1 MLLKMPCWSEA
12 ESDAKSAAVP
22 PRLAISLAMA
32 ARAAL
37 LVIPLALSVA
47 DAPEPPR
54 NSSTLRPLALMAVP
68 FGMSPAHSRFGLLV
82 STVVPG
88 FALAL
93 ASLMRSRMA
102 L

>member
-1 MLLKMPCWSEA
+1 
-12 ESDAKSAAVP
+12 
-22 PRLAISLAMA
+22 
-32 ARAAL
+32 
-37 LVIPLALSVA
+37 
-47 DAPEPPR
+47 
-54 NSSTLRPLALMAVP
+54 MAVP

-102 L
+102 LCRSFSALWALSRLVRLSRLPVLS